1 MAEWVQKGSLKGPQG
16 DPGEGVPEGGTEG
29 QVLTKTADSTAWQDA
44 PEADLTNV
52 MKLEPDE
59 ISSGISNLLTT
70 VGEDGQKQYASFLA
84 VVPSDYVGG
93 TYPESVIRV
102 GMTPSGSPTVDVSG
116 DGASISV
123 RGYACSFEFGD
134 KFITGIYDFV
144 DDNAEILV
152 SGKAVKQYVDA
163 SSVTYPEQAT
173 GQTYAED
180 VIAASSTA
188 SSTPVVRVAGEN
200 TYGVVKTASMADF
213 KAYMGIS

>member
-52 MKLEPDE
+52 MKLDGDTIKVNNEVA
-59 ISSGISNLLTT
+59 SSVT
-70 VGEDGQKQYASFLA
+70 VGAGLQQGVTVLGGVNSNPPSVYLQNSNTAGMIRLEAGGEGEEPTIMIGMSEVHAVSDMVMNGRYDALA
-84 VVPSDYVGG
+84 TEY
-93 TYPESVIRV
+93 
-102 GMTPSGSPTVDVSG
+102 
-116 DGASISV
+116 
-123 RGYACSFEFGD
+123 
-134 KFITGIYDFV
+134 
-144 DDNAEILV
+144 
-152 SGKAVKQYVDA
+152 AVKQYVDA
-163 SSVTYPEQAT
+163 SSVTYPEQAI

-180 VIAASSTA
+180 VIAASKTASTA
-188 SSTPVVRVAGEN
+188 PVVRVAGEG